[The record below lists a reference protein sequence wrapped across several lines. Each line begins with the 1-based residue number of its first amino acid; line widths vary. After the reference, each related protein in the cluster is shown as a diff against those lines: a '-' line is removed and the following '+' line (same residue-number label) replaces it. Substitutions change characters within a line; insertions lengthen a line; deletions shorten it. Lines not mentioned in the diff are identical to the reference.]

1 MLSGCISI
9 YWGAENV
16 LNYISSKCFIDRRN
30 FKDEQSLYDFFKSI
44 NAITFNTY
52 QEKIAAFIDSQSA
65 KKFYIEIMLKKGQLK
80 VKSETMLNSLY
91 NWVLLR
97 IKC

>member
-65 KKFYIEIMLKKGQLK
+65 KKFYIEIMLKKSHL
-80 VKSETMLNSLY
+80 
-91 NWVLLR
+91 
-97 IKC
+97 